1 MRKTTNISAR
11 AKNKINDTLVDCM
24 NKLKTLEKRAK
35 DCEVYNIGDI
45 DELFR
50 LAYREISSCYNLKET
65 PKNVDWYME
74 RIEKRMRLYNSG
86 MGLAKDDDT
95 RYISET
101 EKFIKWTKETLPKIS
116 SEELINYIKNREP
129 EDVIFTY
136 VLSKMTPEQGDNE
149 TLKKIMAISSGFG
162 KFIETEDDY
171 NSIFAAQ
178 TLRYT
183 TDYAEKNLQYFYEI
197 KGDYYVKVGNYY
209 ITIRSIVDRMD
220 FSAITS
226 NTSKESAR
234 EFVKNLGINDSN
246 TNVKEV
252 INYNALTKNLS
263 KIRESIKSGEMDNN
277 EILEKY
283 NVIKKSDDDTSR
295 ELAQDWV
302 INNID
307 NMEEIIEERNNDT
320 KKRDT
325 MTSTKEDGRRIRF
338 NYIKDKYGKKI
349 KTLNNIGNA
358 YIIDGV
364 PKFW

>member
-1 MRKTTNISAR
+1 
-11 AKNKINDTLVDCM
+11 
-24 NKLKTLEKRAK
+24 
-35 DCEVYNIGDI
+35 
-45 DELFR
+45 
-50 LAYREISSCYNLKET
+50 
-65 PKNVDWYME
+65 ME
-74 RIEKRMRLYNSG
+74 RIEKKMELYNSG
-86 MGLAKDDDT
+86 IALNKDEDT
-95 RYISET
+95 RYMSET
-101 EKFIKWTKETLPKIS
+101 EKFVKWTKESLPKIS
-116 SEELINYIKNREP
+116 SEELINYIKDREP

-136 VLSKMTPEQGDNE
+136 VLGRMTPEQSDNE
-149 TLKKIMAISSGFG
+149 TLKKIMALSSGFG

-183 TDYAEKNLQYFYEI
+183 TDYAEKHLQYFYEI
-197 KGDYYVKVGNYY
+197 SGDYYVKVGSYY

-220 FSAITS
+220 FSAVTS
-226 NTSKESAR
+226 NMSKESAR
-234 EFVKNLGINDSN
+234 ESAREFIRTLGIDDSN

-295 ELAQDWV
+295 ELAQDWI
-302 INNID
+302 INNLD

-338 NYIKDKYGKKI
+338 NYIKDNYGKQI
-349 KTLNNIGNA
+349 KTLNNISNA
-358 YIIDGV
+358 YIIDSV